1 MKSRSNAGQ
10 PTAGRSLVAAQ
21 VALSLVLAVVA
32 ALLSQSLL
40 RLQTRAHRIR
50 ARSGDDPD
58 RAVPPAGTAEAMNAS
73 ISTTAWSSASAAPRS
88 IQSAAVTWY
97 TPMTGYQ
104 SNSRFEAFDGAATP
118 RTATLAFNHV
128 GAGYFRTMTT
138 RILDGR
144 EFEPGERR
152 RDVCVLNEGA
162 ASTLFPGQAALGQY
176 VRTPANAGLDIVR
189 GGSGGRVAAPAVA
202 CRVVGIAEDAKFGSL
217 REEPPMT
224 IYFPLTTDLGDGNL
238 VFLLNARTKTNAI
251 SGYREAL
258 REIAPTVP
266 LVRFVTLREQMEA
279 ALGSQR
285 AITFLSTFFGVVA
298 LFLSALGLYGM
309 LSSNVSQRTAE
320 IGIRA
325 ALGASRASIL
335 RMILSE
341 TLRLGAIGVV
351 LGAVGVFFA
360 VRFVDKMLY
369 GVTSFDWLTFLGVGA
384 TLAVVLLLA
393 SFWPARRATAVD
405 PLIAIRA
412 D

>member
-1 MKSRSNAGQ
+1 MKSRSSAGL
-10 PTAGRSLVAAQ
+10 PTAGRGLVAVQ
-21 VALSLVLAVVA
+21 IALSLVLAVVA

-40 RLQTRAHRIR
+40 RLQTERTGFALDQVTIQTAPFHLLDRR
-50 ARSGDDPD
+50 GDERLDVYDRMVARLERS
-58 RAVPPAGTAEAMNAS
+58 AG
-73 ISTTAWSSASAAPRS
+73 

-104 SNSRFEAFDGAATP
+104 SDSRFEAFDGAATP

-138 RILDGR
+138 RILEGR
-144 EFEPGERR
+144 EFAPGERR
-152 RDVCVLNEGA
+152 RDICVLNQSA
-162 ASTLFPGQAALGQY
+162 ARALFPGQPALGQY
-176 VRTPANAGLDIVR
+176 VRTPADAGLDLVR
-189 GGSGGRVAAPAVA
+189 GTSAGRVPGPAVS
-202 CRVVGIAEDAKFGSL
+202 CRVVGLAEDAKFGSL
-217 REEPPMT
+217 REAPPMT
-224 IYFPLTTDLGDGNL
+224 IYFPLTTDLGNGNL
-238 VFLLNARTKTNAI
+238 VFLLNARTKTEAI
-251 SGYREAL
+251 AGYREAL

-285 AITFLSTFFGVVA
+285 AITFLSTFFGAVA
-298 LFLSALGLYGM
+298 LLLSALGLYGM

-341 TLRLGAIGVV
+341 TVRLGVVGVI
-351 LGAVGVFFA
+351 LGAGGVFFA
-360 VRFVDKMLY
+360 VRFVDRMLY
-369 GVTSFDWLTFLGVGA
+369 GVSSFDWLTFLGVVV

-405 PLIAIRA
+405 PLIAMRA

>member
-1 MKSRSNAGQ
+1 
-10 PTAGRSLVAAQ
+10 
-21 VALSLVLAVVA
+21 
-32 ALLSQSLL
+32 
-40 RLQTRAHRIR
+40 
-50 ARSGDDPD
+50 
-58 RAVPPAGTAEAMNAS
+58 
-73 ISTTAWSSASAAPRS
+73 
-88 IQSAAVTWY
+88 
-97 TPMTGYQ
+97 
-104 SNSRFEAFDGAATP
+104 
-118 RTATLAFNHV
+118 
-128 GAGYFRTMTT
+128 
-138 RILDGR
+138 
-144 EFEPGERR
+144 
-152 RDVCVLNEGA
+152 
-162 ASTLFPGQAALGQY
+162 
-176 VRTPANAGLDIVR
+176 
-189 GGSGGRVAAPAVA
+189 
-202 CRVVGIAEDAKFGSL
+202 L

-238 VFLLNARTKTNAI
+238 VFLLNARTKSNAI

-285 AITFLSTFFGVVA
+285 AITFLSTFFGFVA

-325 ALGASRASIL
+325 ALGASRGSIL
-335 RMILSE
+335 RMILTE
-341 TLRLGAIGVV
+341 ALRLGAIGVV

-369 GVTSFDWLTFLGVGA
+369 GVSSFDWLTFLGVGV